1 MSASSVEA
9 KRAPPLSS
17 NAVFVKLVKLLN
29 TRTVQGIVNRNT
41 GGSIRHFAR
50 PYPLWKNESGE
61 NREKIQVSLLATCHH
76 RSMHK

>member
-17 NAVFVKLVKLLN
+17 NAVILKLLN
-29 TRTVQGIVNRNT
+29 TVQGIVNRNT